1 MEGALPQDPRAGE
14 QWWSH
19 PPDCPLDPGACVRT
33 ATFDLPLRLSAKMT
47 PKLISEDEDRFALI
61 AEHLHRELKTLE
73 SRIAELR
80 RSPAASGEA
89 ALSRDTLIHRLSA
102 QLRMLGRFD
111 LDMCLGRM
119 VFADSGDIVYI
130 GRMGLRDA
138 DGNPLLVDW
147 RTPKAEPFFAATLAS
162 PLGLSTRRRYRWS
175 NGRITDYWDEGFA
188 SAHTGH
194 TRTTALDDQAA
205 FIASLGSSRSTKMH
219 DVLSTI
225 QADQDAIIRATNR
238 TPLVVDGGP
247 GTGKTVVALHRAAY
261 LLYAH
266 PRISSGGGLLFVGP
280 NPAYLAYVDDV
291 LPRLGEDGVQL
302 CALTDMVPEATD
314 AAENRDTARIKG
326 SLDPFAVIAEAVRIY
341 EDPPTEVLPVDTAW
355 GPVSVGAAEWAE
367 AFASVDPEVDH
378 NSARSQVWNE
388 LLSILVDIV
397 IDGDEEAEPGQ
408 VRRFLAQETDLRE
421 ALAMAWPLLDP
432 LDIVGDL
439 WTVPDYLAMAAPELN
454 DDEVMRLQRCAPR
467 AWTHADA
474 PLIDAARRIIGDPGG
489 PGRKQRADAQA
500 TAERERMGAVIDEL
514 IAADDSELQQ
524 MTMLSGEDLRGAL
537 ENPGGR
543 ELLSPDRLSGP
554 FGHIIVDEAQE
565 LTTAQWHMLLNRC
578 PSKSFT
584 IVGDRAQA
592 RHGFAEPWSDR
603 LSKLGL
609 DTTEV
614 HLSINYRT
622 PAEVMAAAEPVIRSV
637 LPQANVPRSVRGT
650 GVSVRHS
657 SVSELESILTT
668 WLATH
673 TDGTACVMAAN
684 PCDYAGWSSERVS
697 VMKPKDAKGLE
708 FDLVVLVEP
717 ESFGSDIQGGVD
729 RYVAMTRATAELV
742 VLAG

>member
-1 MEGALPQDPRAGE
+1 MHTAAFVLPP
-14 QWWSH
+14 
-19 PPDCPLDPGACVRT
+19 
-33 ATFDLPLRLSAKMT
+33 RLSAKMA
-47 PKLISEDEDRFALI
+47 PRLISEDERRFALI
-61 AEHLHRELKTLE
+61 GEHLNRELETLE

-80 RSPAASGEA
+80 RSPAISGEA
-89 ALSRDTLIHRLSA
+89 AMSRDTLIHRLSA
-102 QLRMLGRFD
+102 QLRILSRFD

-119 VFADSGDIVYI
+119 VFADTGDIVYI
-130 GRMGLRDA
+130 GRMGLRDD

-162 PLGLSTRRRYRWS
+162 PLGLATRRRYRWS

-188 SAHTGH
+188 SAQVGQTA
-194 TRTTALDDQAA
+194 ALDDQAA
-205 FIASLGSSRSTKMH
+205 FIASLGTSRSTKMH

-225 QADQDAIIRATNR
+225 QADQDAIIRVTNR

-261 LLYAH
+261 LLYTQ

-280 NPAYLAYVDDV
+280 NPAYLAFVDDV

-302 CALTDMVPEATD
+302 CTLTDMVPETTD
-314 AAENRDTARIKG
+314 AGEDCASASIKG
-326 SLDPFAVIAEAVRIY
+326 GLDPGAVITAALKIY
-341 EDPPTEVLPVDTAW
+341 EEPPTQVLPVDTAW
-355 GPVSVGAAEWAE
+355 GPVSVGAGDWSE
-367 AFASVDPEVDH
+367 AFASVDPDIDH
-378 NSARSQVWNE
+378 NSAREQIWDE
-388 LLSILVDIV
+388 LLQILVDIV
-397 IDGDEEAEPGQ
+397 IAGDEEAEPGQ
-408 VRRFLAQETDLRE
+408 VRRFLTQDTELRE
-421 ALAMAWPLLDP
+421 ALTMAWPILDP

-439 WTVPDYLAMAAPELN
+439 WTVPDYLSLAAPELN
-454 DDEVMRLQRCAPR
+454 NDEVMRLQRCAPR
-467 AWTHADA
+467 AWTHADV
-474 PLIDAARRIIGDPGG
+474 PLIDAARRIVGDPAG
-489 PGRKQRADAQA
+489 PARRHRAEAQA
-500 TAERERMGAVIDEL
+500 TAERERMGAVIDDL

-524 MTMLSGEDLRGAL
+524 MTMLGGEDLRGAL
-537 ENPGGR
+537 DNPGGR

-565 LTTAQWHMLLNRC
+565 LTSAQWHMLLDRC

-592 RHGFAEPWSDR
+592 RNGFAEPWSER
-603 LSKLGL
+603 LAAFGL

-622 PAEVMAAAEPVIRSV
+622 PTEVMAAAEPVIRSV
-637 LPQANVPRSVRGT
+637 LPQANVPRSVREA
-650 GVSVRHS
+650 GVAVKHS
-657 SVSELESILTT
+657 FLSDLESTLTT

-673 TDGTACVMAAN
+673 DDGIACVMAPN
-684 PCDYAGWSSERVS
+684 PCDYAGWRSERVS
-697 VMKPKDAKGLE
+697 VMEPRDVKGLE
-708 FDLVVLVEP
+708 FDLVVLLEP
-717 ESFGSDIQGGVD
+717 ESFGSGIQGGVD